1 MGASLSTLTPGVWNV
16 DPSHSTVGFTARHL
30 MVTKVRGRFTG
41 FSGALAIAEE
51 PLASSVTATVEMA
64 SVSTGDD
71 GRDGHLKSAD
81 FFAVEQFPTMS
92 FTSTSIERDG
102 DDDDEFL
109 LHGDLTIKGVT
120 KPVTFEL
127 EFEGVATD
135 PWGNT
140 KAGFGAEAEINRKEW
155 GLEWNV
161 ALEAGGVLVSEKI
174 KLQLDIQ
181 AVKA

>member
-1 MGASLSTLTPGVWNV
+1 MGAPLSSLTPGTWNV

-30 MVTKVRGRFTG
+30 MVTKVRGRFIA
-41 FSGALAIAEE
+41 FSGALTVADE
-51 PLASSVTATVEMA
+51 PLASSVSATVEMA

-71 GRDGHLKSAD
+71 GRDAHLKSAD
-81 FFAVEQFPTMS
+81 FFDVEQFPTMT

-109 LHGDLTIKGVT
+109 MHGNLTIKGVT
-120 KPVTFEL
+120 KRVTFEL
-127 EFEGVATD
+127 EFDGVATD

-140 KAGFGAEAEINRKEW
+140 KAGFSAEAEINRKDW

-161 ALEAGGVLVSEKI
+161 ALEAGGVLVGEKI